1 MCPLGFT
8 SDQVMP
14 LYYFKPIPC
23 LLSLAV
29 KGYTVIKKFQ
39 EVQIVK
45 TAVIYARYSSDAQTE
60 QSIEGQIRVCKQ
72 FAEKNELLVVDSY
85 IDRATTG
92 TNDNR
97 AAFQQMLKDSK
108 RKMWSTVIVYKLDR
122 FARNKYESVVNRK
135 KLSDNGVELVSAMEN
150 IPDTPEGKLFLA
162 VIEGFNEY
170 FSEDLKQKVNR
181 GLKESW
187 LKGNATGGH
196 PPYGYIIK
204 NKKYVIDEAE
214 ADVIREVF
222 RKYAQGF
229 KAVSIAEDLKARNI
243 RRKCG
248 KYIDHKYVYV
258 ILHDKRYIG
267 VVQHQG
273 EEYYN
278 IFPPIITKELWLQ
291 VDAINE
297 ENKIAPSR
305 KKEIF
310 DYILSSKLV
319 CGKCK
324 HKMLGESGTSR
335 SGEIHYYYVCLSKR
349 RGKTDCDCKA
359 VKKQVLEDYVINATV
374 AMLRKNSVITKIA
387 ETICKVHEKMIKDDS
402 GLQILV
408 NKRNDAKKAA
418 DNIVKAIEQGI
429 ITDFTKDRLTTL
441 QNEVNSL
448 DIEIN
453 REMQKTYAHLSVDE
467 VERYLL
473 SKVFENPDDIKT
485 RKLLVNTFIREIIWY
500 GDKLVITYNFQ
511 EEAIPPRLTKSH
523 TEEVEKQVEEATRS
537 ASSFPLGSYIFRQTA
552 PTKKRVEP
560 NSLFC
565 LPV

>member
-1 MCPLGFT
+1 M
-8 SDQVMP
+8 
-14 LYYFKPIPC
+14 
-23 LLSLAV
+23 
-29 KGYTVIKKFQ
+29 
-39 EVQIVK
+39 
-45 TAVIYARYSSDAQTE
+45 
-60 QSIEGQIRVCKQ
+60 
-72 FAEKNELLVVDSY
+72 
-85 IDRATTG
+85 
-92 TNDNR
+92 
-97 AAFQQMLKDSK
+97 
-108 RKMWSTVIVYKLDR
+108 
-122 FARNKYESVVNRK
+122 
-135 KLSDNGVELVSAMEN
+135 
-150 IPDTPEGKLFLA
+150 
-162 VIEGFNEY
+162 
-170 FSEDLKQKVNR
+170 
-181 GLKESW
+181 
-187 LKGNATGGH
+187 
-196 PPYGYIIK
+196 
-204 NKKYVIDEAE
+204 
-214 ADVIREVF
+214 
-222 RKYAQGF
+222 
-229 KAVSIAEDLKARNI
+229 
-243 RRKCG
+243 
-248 KYIDHKYVYV
+248 
-258 ILHDKRYIG
+258 
-267 VVQHQG
+267 
-273 EEYYN
+273 
-278 IFPPIITKELWLQ
+278 
-291 VDAINE
+291 DAINE

-387 ETICKVHEKMIKDDS
+387 ETICKEHEKMIKDDS
-402 GLQILV
+402 GLQILI

-441 QNEVNSL
+441 QNEVNNL

-500 GDKLVITYNFQ
+500 GDELVITYNFQ

-537 ASSFPLGSYIFRQTA
+537 AYSFSLGSYIFRQTA
-552 PTKKRVEP
+552 PIKMRERKCSRFFIGTDDQNENREPSIKYRISKNLRRRTVQKMQAGRMTEKRSVFVF
-560 NSLFC
+560 SFRIAKA
-565 LPV
+565 PVIRTTISVS